1 MFKLD
6 SHSKIFIYLID
17 IFSRR
22 YSIGFSFKDIR
33 MSGFSFR
40 SLIFIHLD
48 LTFAQRYSFIWISF
62 SFKDIHPLESNNEM
76 FPTPDLSH
84 FKRNDYNEI
93 YEPDADSFLLL
104 DALELKLNKILE
116 QKPFIILEFG
126 CG

>member
-1 MFKLD
+1 
-6 SHSKIFIYLID
+6 
-17 IFSRR
+17 
-22 YSIGFSFKDIR
+22 
-33 MSGFSFR
+33 
-40 SLIFIHLD
+40 
-48 LTFAQRYSFIWISF
+48 
-62 SFKDIHPLESNNEM
+62 M